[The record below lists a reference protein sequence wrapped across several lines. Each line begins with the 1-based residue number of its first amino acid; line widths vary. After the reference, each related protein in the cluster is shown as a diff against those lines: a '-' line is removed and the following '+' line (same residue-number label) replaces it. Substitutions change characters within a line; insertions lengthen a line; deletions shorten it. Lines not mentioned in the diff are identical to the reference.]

1 MNSKVL
7 ISKLQFAIL
16 LLCVGGLFSNQSWAM
31 ERNVSQQ
38 TDRVIW
44 DNLKNP
50 PAGYGEVAFYWWQG
64 DTLRKERLLDQL
76 NQLQD
81 FHVSS
86 LQINYAHDDYFDEK
100 TGARPHYKTV
110 PEVMSE
116 DWWKLVK
123 WFAEEAG
130 KIELQVEGKMG
141 EYLWCGKA

>member
-1 MNSKVL
+1 MKTFPMVFILSFYFRIISFSLILETVSETGSGKSILIVTDLCLIEQSKMNSKVL

-16 LLCVGGLFSNQSWAM
+16 LLCVGGFFSNQSWAM

-50 PAGYGEVAFYWWQG
+50 PAGYGEVAFYWWQ
-64 DTLRKERLLDQL
+64 
-76 NQLQD
+76 
-81 FHVSS
+81 
-86 LQINYAHDDYFDEK
+86 
-100 TGARPHYKTV
+100 
-110 PEVMSE
+110 
-116 DWWKLVK
+116 LVK

>member
-16 LLCVGGLFSNQSWAM
+16 LLCVGGFFSNQSWAM

-50 PAGYGEVAFYWWQG
+50 PAGYGEVAFYWWQ
-64 DTLRKERLLDQL
+64 
-76 NQLQD
+76 
-81 FHVSS
+81 
-86 LQINYAHDDYFDEK
+86 
-100 TGARPHYKTV
+100 
-110 PEVMSE
+110 
-116 DWWKLVK
+116 LVK

-130 KIELQVEGKMG
+130 KIELQVEGKMR